1 MTGKKNDD
9 MDTRG
14 AIVVHPR
21 VPPRG
26 SFSLLLPPNMVW
38 EEHPVAGGIRLD
50 FRIRPIDCVS
60 RRPGRVSYTG
70 VGCSPRAIRRKTLA
84 ASRC

>member
-1 MTGKKNDD
+1 MTQKKNDD
-9 MDTRG
+9 LDTRG
-14 AIVVHPR
+14 AVVVQPR

-50 FRIRPIDCVS
+50 FRIATARDIMKQIRERS
-60 RRPGRVSYTG
+60 GR
-70 VGCSPRAIRRKTLA
+70 
-84 ASRC
+84 